1 LEVIIIRKEIVQT
14 NGESKSDW
22 WEVILNLPC
31 TFILNFLL
39 FLSMVQSIGL
49 DHKVAQVWTSYA
61 AEIDEYLND
70 GQMMGGKTAS

>member
-1 LEVIIIRKEIVQT
+1 MVGSYFKFAMYIH
-14 NGESKSDW
+14 SKF
-22 WEVILNLPC
+22 P
-31 TFILNFLL
+31 F